1 MTNSRPK
8 RPGFRSVSLFWL
20 IPNMLTVAGFVSGM
34 TALKF
39 ALDGRWAGVIVLIA
53 LAAVFDALDG
63 RTARRFKT
71 SSAFGAAL
79 DSLSDLVVFGVVP
92 ALCLYLWALQDSGR
106 IAWWATL
113 FYAVAIALRLARF
126 DSELPNPPE
135 FAKDYFT
142 GIPAP
147 ASGFLVLMPICVE
160 LEFQLGWA
168 REAPYVSAWLVLIGA
183 GAVSQI
189 PTFAGKR
196 LKLPVSTV
204 LPVLALLGLLM
215 AGLVTQPWL
224 SYLVITTIY
233 LASIPISAG
242 KFYHE
247 QRQAS
252 DALPSDYPADPKDD
266 AKDDANGDK
275 SQMR

>member
-1 MTNSRPK
+1 MEEPSRK
-8 RPGFRSVSLFWL
+8 RRRFRSVSLFWL
-20 IPNMLTVAGFVSGM
+20 IPNMLTVAGFVSGL

-106 IAWWATL
+106 LAWWATL
-113 FYAVAIALRLARF
+113 FYAVSIALRLARF

-135 FAKDYFT
+135 YAKDYFT

-147 ASGFLVLMPICVE
+147 ASGFLVLMPICAD
-160 LEFQLGWA
+160 LEFHLGWL
-168 REAPYVSAWLVLIGA
+168 REAPYVSAWMVLIGA

-196 LKLPVSTV
+196 IKLPVSTV
-204 LPVLALLGLLM
+204 LPVLAVIGLLM
-215 AGLVTQPWL
+215 AGLVAQPWMT
-224 SYLVITTIY
+224 YLLLTMAYI
-233 LASIPISAG
+233 ASIPVAALRFYRMKAEAG
-242 KFYHE
+242 EKNSE
-247 QRQAS
+247 NDATDSTLTDDDNGAS
-252 DALPSDYPADPKDD
+252 S
-266 AKDDANGDK
+266 
-275 SQMR
+275 SH

>member
-1 MTNSRPK
+1 MEDPTRK
-8 RPGFRSVSLFWL
+8 RRRFRSVSLFWL
-20 IPNMLTVAGFVSGM
+20 IPNMLTVAGFVSGL

-92 ALCLYLWALQDSGR
+92 ALCLYLWALQGSGR
-106 IAWWATL
+106 LAWWATL
-113 FYAVAIALRLARF
+113 FYAVSIALRLARF

-135 FAKDYFT
+135 YAKDYFT

-147 ASGFLVLMPICVE
+147 ASGFLVLMPICAD
-160 LEFQLGWA
+160 LEFHLGWV
-168 REAPYVSAWLVLIGA
+168 REAPYVSAWMVLIGA

-196 LKLPVSTV
+196 IKLPVSTV
-204 LPVLALLGLLM
+204 LPVLAVIGLLM
-215 AGLVTQPWL
+215 AGLVAQPWMT
-224 SYLVITTIY
+224 YLLLTMAYI
-233 LASIPISAG
+233 ASIPVAALRFYRMKAEAG
-242 KFYHE
+242 EKNSE
-247 QRQAS
+247 NDATDSTLTDDDNGAS
-252 DALPSDYPADPKDD
+252 S
-266 AKDDANGDK
+266 
-275 SQMR
+275 SH

>member
-1 MTNSRPK
+1 MTAKHPK
-8 RPGFRSVSLFWL
+8 NKGFRSVSLFWL
-20 IPNMLTVAGFVSGM
+20 IPNMLTVAGLVSGL
-34 TALKF
+34 TAFKF
-39 ALDGRWAGVIVLIA
+39 ALDGRWAGVIILVA

-106 IAWWATL
+106 VAWWATL
-113 FYAVAIALRLARF
+113 FYAVSIALRLARF

-135 FAKDYFT
+135 YAKDYFT

-160 LEFQLGWA
+160 LEFQLGFV
-168 REAPYVSAWLVLIGA
+168 REPAYVSAWLVLIGA
-183 GAVSQI
+183 GAVSAI

-204 LPVLALLGLLM
+204 LPVLALIGLLM
-215 AGLVTQPWL
+215 AGLVTQPWIT
-224 SYLVITTIY
+224 YLVITTLY
-233 LASIPISAG
+233 AASIPLAVIRFYRARAG
-242 KFYHE
+242 ESK
-247 QRQAS
+247 AS
-252 DALPSDYPADPKDD
+252 TEKN
-266 AKDDANGDK
+266 NGAAG
-275 SQMR
+275 

>member
-1 MTNSRPK
+1 MEDPTRK
-8 RPGFRSVSLFWL
+8 RRRFRSVSLFWL
-20 IPNMLTVAGFVSGM
+20 IPNMLTVAGFVSGL

-92 ALCLYLWALQDSGR
+92 ALCLYLWALQGSGR
-106 IAWWATL
+106 LAWWATL
-113 FYAVAIALRLARF
+113 FYAVSIALRLARF

-135 FAKDYFT
+135 YAKDYFT

-147 ASGFLVLMPICVE
+147 ASGFLVLMPICAD
-160 LEFQLGWA
+160 LEFHLGWV
-168 REAPYVSAWLVLIGA
+168 REAPYVSAWMVLIGA

-196 LKLPVSTV
+196 IKLPVSTV
-204 LPVLALLGLLM
+204 LPVLAVIALLM
-215 AGLVTQPWL
+215 AGLVAQPWMT
-224 SYLVITTIY
+224 YLLLTMAYI
-233 LASIPISAG
+233 ASIPVAALRFYRMKAEAG
-242 KFYHE
+242 EKNSE
-247 QRQAS
+247 NDATDSTLTDDDNGAS
-252 DALPSDYPADPKDD
+252 S
-266 AKDDANGDK
+266 
-275 SQMR
+275 SH

>member
-1 MTNSRPK
+1 MEDPTRK
-8 RPGFRSVSLFWL
+8 RRRFRSVSLFWL
-20 IPNMLTVAGFVSGM
+20 IPNMLTVAGFVSGL

-92 ALCLYLWALQDSGR
+92 ALCLYLWALQGSGR
-106 IAWWATL
+106 LAWWATL
-113 FYAVAIALRLARF
+113 FYAVSIALRLARF

-135 FAKDYFT
+135 YAKDYFT

-147 ASGFLVLMPICVE
+147 ASGFLVLMPICAD
-160 LEFQLGWA
+160 LEFHLGWV
-168 REAPYVSAWLVLIGA
+168 REAPYVSAWMVLIGA

-196 LKLPVSTV
+196 IKLPVSTV
-204 LPVLALLGLLM
+204 LPVLAVIALLM
-215 AGLVTQPWL
+215 AGLVAQPWMT
-224 SYLVITTIY
+224 YLLLTMAYI
-233 LASIPISAG
+233 ASIPVAALRFYRMRAEAG
-242 KFYHE
+242 EKNSE
-247 QRQAS
+247 NDATDSTLTDDDNGAS
-252 DALPSDYPADPKDD
+252 S
-266 AKDDANGDK
+266 
-275 SQMR
+275 SH

>member
-1 MTNSRPK
+1 MEDPTRK
-8 RPGFRSVSLFWL
+8 RRRFRSVSLFWL
-20 IPNMLTVAGFVSGM
+20 IPNMLTVAGFVSGL

-92 ALCLYLWALQDSGR
+92 ALCLYLWALQGSGR
-106 IAWWATL
+106 LAWWATL
-113 FYAVAIALRLARF
+113 FYAVSIALRLARF

-135 FAKDYFT
+135 YAKDYFT

-147 ASGFLVLMPICVE
+147 ASGFLVLMPICAD
-160 LEFQLGWA
+160 LEFHLGWV
-168 REAPYVSAWLVLIGA
+168 REAPYVSAWMVLIGA

-196 LKLPVSTV
+196 IKLPVSTV
-204 LPVLALLGLLM
+204 LPVLAVIGLLM
-215 AGLVTQPWL
+215 AGLVAQPWMT
-224 SYLVITTIY
+224 YLLLTMAYI
-233 LASIPISAG
+233 ASIPVAALRFYRMRAEAG
-242 KFYHE
+242 EKNSE
-247 QRQAS
+247 NDATDSTLTDDDNGAS
-252 DALPSDYPADPKDD
+252 S
-266 AKDDANGDK
+266 
-275 SQMR
+275 SH